1 MIEETVDRVGVDRL
15 EVIDLEEGVEQDL
28 DVALHRIALAVHE
41 THLFRLDLLEHRRH
55 RPEMREQRLGVR
67 VFVDEDPVA
76 EALAAHRG
84 ERVLREVEVD
94 EVALVAQVH
103 QASVE
108 AVGPAVVAADESVHA
123 TLALAHERCAAVP
136 AGVVE
141 RTDDAV
147 LATHDEDR

>member
-1 MIEETVDRVGVDRL
+1 MIEETIDGVGMDRL

-41 THLFRLDLLEHRRH
+41 THLLRLDLLEHRRH
-55 RPEMREQRLGVR
+55 RSEMREQRFGVR
-67 VFVDEDPVA
+67 VFVDEDPIA
-76 EALAAHRG
+76 EAFAAHRG

-108 AVGPAVVAADESVHA
+108 AVGPAVVAADESIHPA
-123 TLALAHERCAAVP
+123 LALAHERCTAVP

-147 LATHDEDR
+147 LVTHDEDR